1 MLDVISKC
9 FEQPD
14 EIRTFLSKAL
24 PQVIVVQ
31 TDVNWAVSTSGY
43 TPSLFLWKHQHCRSD

>member
-43 TPSLFLWKHQHCRSD
+43 TPLFVPVEAPALQK